1 MKQTICFFGIYDPV
15 YSRNQVLAEGF
26 RANGWKVL
34 ECRVDPK
41 QFSGLKKYRRL
52 FKLHRSLSVQP
63 DLVLVAYPGQPVV
76 WLARLLFPGS
86 LIIFDAFTS
95 LYDSNVFDRQLYS
108 RFSPRAYRDWC
119 LDWLGLH
126 LADKII
132 TDTLADA
139 KYFVRHF
146 KVLAAKISRIFVGT
160 TIKPD
165 ENLGPAPA
173 LSNIF
178 LVHFHGTFIPLQGI
192 ATIIATA
199 KLLEGEAEIKFRI
212 IGSGQE
218 SAKIEALVAELKP
231 TNIEFLPRMSFTD
244 LVDKIKTADLVLGI
258 FGQTDKATRVIPNK
272 VFEALALGKPVL
284 TADSP
289 AARELLTDQENVLFS
304 KAGDSADL
312 AAKILWLKENPV
324 VRGKL
329 SAGARA
335 LFNKQLNPKLLVAEF
350 LVKLDN
356 ENRPHYSRT

>member
-1 MKQTICFFGIYDPV
+1 
-15 YSRNQVLAEGF
+15 
-26 RANGWKVL
+26 
-34 ECRVDPK
+34 
-41 QFSGLKKYRRL
+41 
-52 FKLHRSLSVQP
+52 
-63 DLVLVAYPGQPVV
+63 
-76 WLARLLFPGS
+76 
-86 LIIFDAFTS
+86 
-95 LYDSNVFDRQLYS
+95 
-108 RFSPRAYRDWC
+108 
-119 LDWLGLH
+119 
-126 LADKII
+126 
-132 TDTLADA
+132 
-139 KYFVRHF
+139 
-146 KVLAAKISRIFVGT
+146 
-160 TIKPD
+160 